1 MQNASSRVN
10 IGLDYFDMKVK
21 CKQIINVNVNHASRS
36 HCKQFLCNTKQTQS
50 QYCYTAN
57 KMKKVNMRCSCIHW
71 LFNIPGCRG
80 HREAQLS
87 SRNRWM
93 DCEYFQSHQIP
104 FQVPQLGQFSSQ
116 TTPIPQTPILVPPSS
131 FIAHPPHKHTHPSF
145 PCHCPLVGQLLWLKA
160 IPNKNSAH
168 AASGGREQDNP
179 NWQSTDCWPASP
191 VAPWTMEY
199 WLNLTFSLIV
209 SNTSTSFKFYALHSQ
224 QLCGQQSNK
233 GSHTSPIAQFF

>member
-93 DCEYFQSHQIP
+93 DCEYFQSHLIP

-168 AASGGREQDNP
+168 AASGGRICGSLYGSEWENVFFVFYVFYVFFLII
-179 NWQSTDCWPASP
+179 N
-191 VAPWTMEY
+191 
-199 WLNLTFSLIV
+199 LNFSYMCV
-209 SNTSTSFKFYALHSQ
+209 
-224 QLCGQQSNK
+224 LCVLCVFS
-233 GSHTSPIAQFF
+233 

>member
-93 DCEYFQSHQIP
+93 DCEYFQSHLIP
-104 FQVPQLGQFSSQ
+104 FQVPQLGQFSSP

-131 FIAHPPHKHTHPSF
+131 FIAHPPHKHTHTHHSPANAHWSGSSCGWKQF
-145 PCHCPLVGQLLWLKA
+145 PIKIPPMLPVVVGSRTIQTDNPLTVGQPRQLLLGQWNIGWIWHSLWLCP
-160 IPNKNSAH
+160 IP
-168 AASGGREQDNP
+168 
-179 NWQSTDCWPASP
+179 
-191 VAPWTMEY
+191 
-199 WLNLTFSLIV
+199 LLV
-209 SNTSTSFKFYALHSQ
+209 SNSMHYTLNNCVDNNPTREAILRQ
-224 QLCGQQSNK
+224 
-233 GSHTSPIAQFF
+233 